1 MSFRTQVFP
10 HLAPLAV
17 AVLMALVFNDAF
29 AADLASDGKLPNNV
43 PILNPSGAAAT
54 YSTEGF
60 VDLNNAFH
68 TRQGNNGRTC
78 ESCHMPTAG
87 WSINPLDVEL
97 RFLLTGGRDPL
108 FNVLDA
114 NSPTA
119 QPKTLAQKYAAYS
132 MLRKGLFRR
141 GGDIPENDETD
152 FHIVKVDDPLNTGAS
167 LKRVQAF
174 RRPLATANFH
184 IAQNVGW
191 HDQNTNGTGDVHAG
205 LVAQASGAF
214 SGALGGPAAPAEVV
228 DSVVRYEQGLRF
240 AQTYVFGV
248 GALDSCGARG
258 GPAAPAEVVDSVVR
272 YEQGL
277 RFAQTYVFG
286 VGALDSCGARGGPQ
300 HLSDEAPVAGR
311 FDLFDAWIDLVPG
324 SCTTKAADRKRA
336 QIARGQEIFNNGD
349 ANGKTC
355 LGCHNAK
362 NNGSNVNGA
371 LFDIGASRE
380 KFRKPGMPLYTLVND
395 DTGEER
401 KSTDPGRA
409 IRTGKWVDIDKFKTP
424 SLRGVAARAPY
435 FHNGIAPTLNDV
447 VKHYEVALGFKF
459 TKQEREDLVAFLEAL

>member
-258 GPAAPAEVVDSVVR
+258 GP
-272 YEQGL
+272 
-277 RFAQTYVFG
+277 
-286 VGALDSCGARGGPQ
+286 Q

>member
-17 AVLMALVFNDAF
+17 AVLIALVFNDAF

-78 ESCHMPTAG
+78 ESCHIPTAG

-108 FNVLDA
+108 FNALDA

-258 GPAAPAEVVDSVVR
+258 GP
-272 YEQGL
+272 
-277 RFAQTYVFG
+277 
-286 VGALDSCGARGGPQ
+286 Q
-300 HLSDEAPVAGR
+300 HLSVEAPVAGR

-362 NNGSNVNGA
+362 NNGSNVNGT

>member
-240 AQTYVFGV
+240 AQTYVFG
-248 GALDSCGARG
+248 L
-258 GPAAPAEVVDSVVR
+258 
-272 YEQGL
+272 
-277 RFAQTYVFG
+277 
-286 VGALDSCGARGGPQ
+286 GALDSCGARGGPQ